1 MACKLILKFKDS
13 VISEIPLDREET
25 TIGRKPENTIHID
38 NLAVSGRHARVLKI
52 GSKAILEDMGSTNG
66 SFVNDKQ
73 ITKHI
78 LQHGDSILIGKH
90 VLTFVNLDD
99 KPEQPEPPVQ
109 EEEDDMDK
117 TMIISPQARSAMAA
131 KEGNNGGAKASAA
144 PAMPLAGL
152 QIISGPNAGKSL
164 DLTASLTSL
173 GKGDNCRIR
182 IKGLTVGKQAA
193 VITRRPTGYHIAHL
207 EGMSKPKVN
216 GETVGDQPRTLND
229 GDIIELGDTKMEFFI
244 KTK

>member
-1 MACKLILKFKDS
+1 MACKLILKFKDT

-25 TIGRKPENTIHID
+25 TIGRKPDNTIHID

-52 GSKAILEDMGSTNG
+52 GNKVILEDLGSTNG

-78 LQHGDSILIGKH
+78 LQHGDTILIGKH
-90 VLTFVNLDD
+90 ILTFVNLEDIPAQAEH
-99 KPEQPEPPVQ
+99 PETA
-109 EEEDDMDK
+109 EDGDMDK
-117 TMIISPQARSAMAA
+117 TMIISPQARSAMINKGGLQSTAA
-131 KEGNNGGAKASAA
+131 N
-144 PAMPLAGL
+144 MPLAGL
-152 QIISGPNAGKSL
+152 QVIAGPHSGKSI

-173 GKGDNCRIR
+173 GKGDHCRIKV
-182 IKGLTVGKQAA
+182 KGITVGKQAA

-207 EGMSKPKVN
+207 EGLAKPKVN
-216 GETVGDQPRTLND
+216 GETVGDQPRTLKD

-244 KTK
+244 KEK

>member
-38 NLAVSGRHARVLKI
+38 NLAVSGKHARVLKI
-52 GSKAILEDMGSTNG
+52 GSKAILEDLGSTNG

-73 ITKHI
+73 VTKHI

-90 VLTFVNLDD
+90 VLTFVNLED
-99 KPEQPEPPVQ
+99 KPVQQEQPEP

-117 TMIISPQARSAMAA
+117 TMIISPQARSAMVA
-131 KEGNNGGAKASAA
+131 KDNQKSAA
-144 PAMPLAGL
+144 SSMPLAGV
-152 QIISGPNAGKSL
+152 QMVAGPQAGKSI
-164 DLTASLTSL
+164 DLTASLTSV
-173 GKGDNCRIR
+173 GKGDNCRIKV
-182 IKGLTVGKQAA
+182 KGLTVGKQAA

-216 GETVGDQPRTLND
+216 GEAVGDQPRTLKD
-229 GDIIELGDTKMEFFI
+229 GDMIELGDTKMEFFI
-244 KTK
+244 KEQ